1 MEGTHQIQILPPL
14 PGRALLMLLLI
25 TLSPVLI
32 SAQTKTHAGKSFAQ
46 KLVET
51 TRAKH
56 PELDEIGISA
66 ITSRGCVGIAS
77 TDKSDVGG
85 KCEREDSEPMRTGK
99 PVVEKEKDGFD
110 VTLPLHDSAGK
121 MIGSAGFGFKAAPG
135 QTEASV
141 TEQAQKIAAEMET
154 QIPSKAKL
162 FERSE

>member
-1 MEGTHQIQILPPL
+1 MESTQRIQVLPPFW
-14 PGRALLMLLLI
+14 GKALLMVLLVTVL
-25 TLSPVLI
+25 PVLI
-32 SAQTKTHAGKSFAQ
+32 SAQTKSHAGKSFAQ

-66 ITSRGCVGIAS
+66 ITSRGCVGVAS
-77 TDKSDVGG
+77 TDKTDIGG
-85 KCEREDSEPMRTGK
+85 KCEKEDSEPMRTGK
-99 PVVEKEKDGFD
+99 PVAEKEKDGFD
-110 VTLPLHDSAGK
+110 VTLPLHDATGK
-121 MIGSAGFGFKAAPG
+121 MIGSAGFGFKSAQG

-141 TEQAQKIAAEMET
+141 TEQARKVAAEMET

>member
-1 MEGTHQIQILPPL
+1 MKNNRQIHAWPRSL
-14 PGRALLMLLLI
+14 GKALLMALLI
-25 TLSPVLI
+25 SLLPVLT
-32 SAQTKTHAGKSFAQ
+32 STQTIAHAGKSFAQ

-66 ITSRGCVGIAS
+66 NTSRGCVGIAS
-77 TDKSDVGG
+77 TDKSDIGG
-85 KCEREDSEPMRTGK
+85 KCEKEDSEPMRTGK

-110 VTLPLHDSAGK
+110 VTLPLHDSTGK
-121 MIGSAGFGFKAAPG
+121 MIGSAGFGFKATPG

-141 TEQAQKIAAEMET
+141 TEQAQKVAAEMEA

>member
-1 MEGTHQIQILPPL
+1 MKVTWHIRGLQFL
-14 PGRALLMLLLI
+14 GGI
-25 TLSPVLI
+25 TLLAAILVGVFPLLTF
-32 SAQTKTHAGKSFAQ
+32 AQAATHAGKAFAQ

-66 ITSRGCVGIAS
+66 ITSRGCVGVAS
-77 TDKSDVGG
+77 TDKTDIGG
-85 KCEREDSEPMRTGK
+85 KCEKEDSEPMRTGK

-121 MIGSAGFGFKAAPG
+121 MIGSVGFGFKPGPG

-141 TEQAQKIAAEMET
+141 TEQAQKVAAEMET

>member
-1 MEGTHQIQILPPL
+1 MV
-14 PGRALLMLLLI
+14 LLVAVL
-25 TLSPVLI
+25 PVLT
-32 SAQTKTHAGKSFAQ
+32 SAQTKLHAGKSFAQ

-66 ITSRGCVGIAS
+66 ISSRGCVGVAS
-77 TDKSDVGG
+77 TDKTDIGG
-85 KCEREDSEPMRTGK
+85 KCEKEDSEPMRTGK
-99 PVVEKEKDGFD
+99 QVVEKDKDGFD

-121 MIGSAGFGFKAAPG
+121 MIGSAGFGFKSAPG

-141 TEQAQKIAAEMET
+141 TEQARKVAAEMET

-162 FERSE
+162 FER

>member
-1 MEGTHQIQILPPL
+1 MKDTQRNQGWLVIAEA
-14 PGRALLMLLLI
+14 ALVAALFMSS
-25 TLSPVLI
+25 SPAPA
-32 SAQTKTHAGKSFAQ
+32 SAQAPTPSGKIFAQ
-46 KLVET
+46 TLVEA

-56 PELDEIGISA
+56 PEADEIGISA
-66 ITSRGCVGIAS
+66 NTSRGCMGIAS

-85 KCEREDSEPMRTGK
+85 KCEKEDSEPMRTGK

-110 VTLPLHDSAGK
+110 VSLPLDDSTG
-121 MIGSAGFGFKAAPG
+121 MMVGTVGVGFKLVPG

-141 TEQAQKIAAEMET
+141 TEQAQKIATEMAA